1 MGEPISNQ
9 PTQRGS
15 TRSQPDYITCRDD
28 IDVSQIVEPKGKGI
42 DQAGWYWEKSP
53 GTENAYYK
61 CYYWYKVDMSPSELA
76 THRPRCPGRAVSP
89 PRSSPSPKRART
101 SARKCAPS
109 SARIAEPLN
118 PHVETTTKHAPPK
131 PPPPPSERSDA
142 CSRGVGYRLDLQRM
156 GNTPRAEG
164 RLDADATASH
174 ALETTAKSGQPRST
188 DLAES
193 CEPAV
198 KRARNNSTGDPPD
211 VPGAGRRMFGPDYR
225 KCPKA
230 ASVAPHMRPPPAV
243 LHPGASA
250 AAVAVSRV
258 SRGAAIPEMP
268 ELAPVAHASKQIRAK
283 QIMPPSR
290 GVSSETAPE
299 TNRAALAYA
308 TPASHIPPSAAPMI
322 APDDRDQPDADGE
335 VHCPLWAQKVLD
347 QLQDGS
353 IMTTRGHEQDDPE
366 DQCELA
372 SPTPRL
378 LTAGGYNRQH

>member
-1 MGEPISNQ
+1 
-9 PTQRGS
+9 
-15 TRSQPDYITCRDD
+15 
-28 IDVSQIVEPKGKGI
+28 
-42 DQAGWYWEKSP
+42 
-53 GTENAYYK
+53 
-61 CYYWYKVDMSPSELA
+61 
-76 THRPRCPGRAVSP
+76 
-89 PRSSPSPKRART
+89 
-101 SARKCAPS
+101 
-109 SARIAEPLN
+109 
-118 PHVETTTKHAPPK
+118 
-131 PPPPPSERSDA
+131 
-142 CSRGVGYRLDLQRM
+142 M

-225 KCPKA
+225 TCPKA

-243 LHPGASA
+243 LHPDTSA

-268 ELAPVAHASKQIRAK
+268 ELAPVAHASEQIRAK

-299 TNRAALAYA
+299 TIRAALAYA

-322 APDDRDQPDADGE
+322 APDDAPAPMIA
-335 VHCPLWAQKVLD
+335 PLWAQKVLD

-353 IMTTRGHEQDDPE
+353 IMTTRGHEQNDSE